1 MVQASTFFFQEFRV
15 NRLTLQN
22 LNQFELNFSKIC
34 QGNFQFPSLLLS
46 FKYDELES
54 ESLFKVSD

>member
-1 MVQASTFFFQEFRV
+1 VQASTFFFQEFCV

-22 LNQFELNFSKIC
+22 LNQFELDFSKIR